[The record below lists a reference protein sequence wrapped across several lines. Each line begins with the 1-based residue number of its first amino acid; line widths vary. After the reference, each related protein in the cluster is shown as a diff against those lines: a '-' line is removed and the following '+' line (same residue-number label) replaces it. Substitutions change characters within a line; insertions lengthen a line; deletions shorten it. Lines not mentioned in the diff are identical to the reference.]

1 MPRTTFL
8 RSLVTALAL
17 LVLLASASVT
27 AQGDDP
33 VLIELGSQRELS
45 SSVMARFEIAV
56 RGLAAG
62 QGMPY
67 DDALMA
73 QVYPFLP
80 QFLEQRAA
88 EMVLLDHARS
98 RGVVVE
104 DERIDE
110 VVAEARAQFPD
121 DDAFLEVLATAGFRD
136 EDQLRAVARE
146 TETIDALIVLIEA
159 ETVLSELEVRMA
171 YESLRSQLTEAAQ
184 VCARHILVAE
194 EAQAA
199 ELSAA
204 VREGADFAALA
215 EEFSTDRGSAASGGE
230 LGCFPTGVMVAEFE
244 EAVFGAAVGEVTE
257 PVRSAFGYH
266 VILVDERLPAR
277 VRPLA
282 DVREPL
288 EQQIVSERVQAKIAG
303 LVEFSG
309 VRTYPERI
317 PPLGDP
323 EGDAD

>member
-8 RSLVTALAL
+8 RSCAAL
-17 LVLLASASVT
+17 LATLLLLASSVVT

-33 VLIELGSQRELS
+33 VLIELGSQRERGS
-45 SSVMARFEIAV
+45 TVMARFDIAV

-67 DDALMA
+67 DDALLA

-98 RGVVVE
+98 RGVVVD
-104 DERIDE
+104 DERIEE
-110 VVAEARAQFPD
+110 VVAEARAGFD
-121 DDAFLEVLATAGFRD
+121 DEAAFLEVLASAGFRD
-136 EDQLRAVARE
+136 VDQLRAVARE
-146 TETIDALIVLIEA
+146 TETIDALIALIEA
-159 ETVLSELEVRMA
+159 ETVVSELEVRMA
-171 YESLRSQLTEAAQ
+171 YESLRAQLMQPAE
-184 VCARHILVAE
+184 VCARHILVADG
-194 EAQAA
+194 AQAA

-204 VREGADFAALA
+204 VRDGADFAALA
-215 EEFSTDRGSAASGGE
+215 AEFSTDRGSAASGGE
-230 LGCFPTGVMVAEFE
+230 LGCFPMGVMVAEFE
-244 EAVFGAAVGEVTE
+244 AAVFGAAVGVVTA
-257 PVRSAFGYH
+257 PVQSAFGYH

-277 VRPLA
+277 VQPLE

-288 EQQIVSERVQAKIAG
+288 EQQIVSQRVQAKIAG

-309 VRTYPERI
+309 VRTFPERI
-317 PPLGDP
+317 PPLVDP
-323 EGDAD
+323 AGDAD